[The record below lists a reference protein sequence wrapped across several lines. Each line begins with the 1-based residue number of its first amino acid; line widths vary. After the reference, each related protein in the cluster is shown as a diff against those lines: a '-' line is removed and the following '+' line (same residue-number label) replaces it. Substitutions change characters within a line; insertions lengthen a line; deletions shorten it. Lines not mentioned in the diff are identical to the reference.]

1 MEVRKLAEECKLRKE
16 KYIDASIGVLKNNRH
31 KLITYKII
39 EEIIKD
45 NINNKTSNYSSILG
59 DEEFNK
65 LMCEWIFK
73 RKLNC
78 YYSSGFMMGATGSLN
93 FAFNKICKT

>member
-39 EEIIKD
+39 EEI
-45 NINNKTSNYSSILG
+45 LG
-59 DEEFNK
+59 V
-65 LMCEWIFK
+65 L
-73 RKLNC
+73 C
-78 YYSSGFMMGATGSLN
+78 YDKKSE
-93 FAFNKICKT
+93 K